1 MKMSNGRVG
10 RLGTRAYEVRL
21 ARVTSVM
28 PQRRVPIRYRVR
40 PGACGSI
47 LCKLEG
53 GNPDVLR
60 KQKYRM
66 E

>member
-1 MKMSNGRVG
+1 
-10 RLGTRAYEVRL
+10 
-21 ARVTSVM
+21 M

-66 E
+66 EWKSRCGLGASKMRPHSLERVV